1 MQALIELGKTGQMN
15 VAYGVVATLVNLSNS
30 YDKQVSVSSY
40 SELWIRI
47 RINLSCWIRIQEGK
61 NDPQM

>member
-1 MQALIELGKTGQMN
+1 LKALIELGKTGQMN

-40 SELWIRI
+40 SGLWIRI
-47 RINLSCWIRIQEGK
+47 CILSFRIQIQIQEGK
-61 NDPQM
+61 K

>member
-1 MQALIELGKTGQMN
+1 MN

-30 YDKQVSVSSY
+30 YDKQVTVSSC

-47 RINLSCWIRIQEGK
+47 RINFSCWIRIQIQIQEGK
-61 NDPQM
+61 NNPLK